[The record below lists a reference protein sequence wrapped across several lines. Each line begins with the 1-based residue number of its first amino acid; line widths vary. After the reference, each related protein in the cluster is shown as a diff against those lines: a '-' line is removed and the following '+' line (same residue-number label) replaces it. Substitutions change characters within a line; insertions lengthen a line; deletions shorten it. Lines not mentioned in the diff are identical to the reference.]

1 MVNLAAYMTTL
12 CYSSCSYDLWHYW
25 KYPLEFLCKWSPPF
39 AYISHSIARSICI
52 RAEFGHQFAIRCLFG
67 HQQEQCKNITHAFIQ
82 FIIVMLVYD
91 YISMTGWH
99 HIKWSIRAKLSHMS
113 VKTFQLTN
121 TKGPCIDMGKQ
132 FHPTF
137 TWLVT
142 VPCELR
148 LSSLRIPGTP
158 VFIWISNSIPH
169 LLDLWKFQS

>member
-1 MVNLAAYMTTL
+1 MYTRRIR
-12 CYSSCSYDLWHYW
+12 
-25 KYPLEFLCKWSPPF
+25 P
-39 AYISHSIARSICI
+39 SIC
-52 RAEFGHQFAIRCLFG
+52 HQMFFG
-67 HQQEQCKNITHAFIQ
+67 HQQEQCKNIAHAFIQ

-99 HIKWSIRAKLSHMS
+99 HIQWSIRAKLSHGTMS
-113 VKTFQLTN
+113 VKTFQLTY
-121 TKGPCIDMGKQ
+121 TKGPCIDMEKQ

-148 LSSLRIPGTP
+148 LSSLRIPGAP

-169 LLDLWKFQS
+169 LLDL